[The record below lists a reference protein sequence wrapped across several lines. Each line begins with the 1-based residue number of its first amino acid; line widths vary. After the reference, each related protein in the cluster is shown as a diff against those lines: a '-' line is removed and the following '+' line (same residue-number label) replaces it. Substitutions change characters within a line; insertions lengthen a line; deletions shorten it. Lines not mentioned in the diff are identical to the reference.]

1 MNKIQE
7 ALNIIKKFHPAFHVQ
22 KTDVEEIVFLFEYK
36 LNKKTVGSEKIKNAV
51 EKAVKQQDFPKQVKY
66 QDGMLFVLKAE
77 TVKEVKQEVIEEK
90 EAVVEE
96 TVNEEIAVE
105 DAPKKR
111 TRKKKEIETKEKIK
125 KLVCEVSK

>member
-51 EKAVKQQDFPKQVKY
+51 EKAVKQQDFPKAVKY

-111 TRKKKEIETKEKIK
+111 TRKKKETETET
-125 KLVCEVSK
+125 ESE

>member
-111 TRKKKEIETKEKIK
+111 TRKKKEIETET
-125 KLVCEVSK
+125 ESE

>member
-7 ALNIIKKFHPAFHVQ
+7 AVNIIKKFHPAFHVQ
-22 KTDVEEIVFLFEYK
+22 KTDIEDIVFLFEYK
-36 LNKKTVGSEKIKNAV
+36 MNKKTVGSDKIKNAV
-51 EKAVKQQDFPKQVKY
+51 EKAVKQQDFPKAVKY

-77 TVKEVKQEVIEEK
+77 TVKEVKQEQAIEET
-90 EAVVEE
+90 EVVVEE

-111 TRKKKEIETKEKIK
+111 TRKKKETETET
-125 KLVCEVSK
+125 ESE

>member
-7 ALNIIKKFHPAFHVQ
+7 ALNIIKKFHPSFHVQ
-22 KTDVEEIVFLFEYK
+22 KTDIEEIVFLFEYK
-36 LNKKTVGSEKIKNAV
+36 LNKKTVGTEKIKNAV
-51 EKAVKQQDFPKQVKY
+51 EKAVKQQDFPKTVKY
-66 QDGMLFVLKAE
+66 QDGMLFVLKPE
-77 TVKEVKQEVIEEK
+77 TVKEIKQEEKIEEK

-111 TRKKKEIETKEKIK
+111 TRKKKETETET
-125 KLVCEVSK
+125 ESE

>member
-36 LNKKTVGSEKIKNAV
+36 MNKKTVGSEKIKNAV
-51 EKAVKQQDFPKQVKY
+51 EKAVKQQDFPKTVKY
-66 QDGMLFVLKAE
+66 QDGMLFVLKPE
-77 TVKEVKQEVIEEK
+77 TVKEIKQEEKIEEK

-111 TRKKKEIETKEKIK
+111 TRKKKETETET
-125 KLVCEVSK
+125 ESE

>member
-51 EKAVKQQDFPKQVKY
+51 EKAVKQQDFPKAVKY

-90 EAVVEE
+90 EEVVEE

-111 TRKKKEIETKEKIK
+111 TRKKKETETET
-125 KLVCEVSK
+125 ESE

>member
-111 TRKKKEIETKEKIK
+111 TRKKKETETET
-125 KLVCEVSK
+125 ESE

>member
-51 EKAVKQQDFPKQVKY
+51 EKAVKQQDFPKSVKY

-111 TRKKKEIETKEKIK
+111 TRKKKETETET
-125 KLVCEVSK
+125 ESE

>member
-36 LNKKTVGSEKIKNAV
+36 LNKKTVGSEKIKNAL
-51 EKAVKQQDFPKQVKY
+51 EKAVKQQDFPKAVKY

-111 TRKKKEIETKEKIK
+111 TRKKKETETET
-125 KLVCEVSK
+125 ESE

>member
-7 ALNIIKKFHPAFHVQ
+7 AVNIIKKFHPAFHVQ
-22 KTDVEEIVFLFEYK
+22 KTDIEDIVFLFEYK
-36 LNKKTVGSEKIKNAV
+36 MNKKTVGSDKIKNAV
-51 EKAVKQQDFPKQVKY
+51 EKAVKQQDFPKAVKY

-77 TVKEVKQEVIEEK
+77 TVKEVKQEQPIEET

-111 TRKKKEIETKEKIK
+111 TRKKKETETET
-125 KLVCEVSK
+125 ESE

>member
-7 ALNIIKKFHPAFHVQ
+7 AVNIIKKFHPAFHVQ
-22 KTDVEEIVFLFEYK
+22 KTDIEEIVFLFEYK

-51 EKAVKQQDFPKQVKY
+51 EKAVKQQDFPKAVKY

-77 TVKEVKQEVIEEK
+77 TVKEVKHEVIEEK
-90 EAVVEE
+90 ETVVEE

-111 TRKKKEIETKEKIK
+111 TRKKKETETET
-125 KLVCEVSK
+125 ESE